1 MGKGRKATTDTQ
13 KKMKGTA
20 QPCRLNGADKV
31 LPAITKLPPPRG
43 LTPKGR
49 KIYRQVGT
57 TLMNL
62 GILNEINFIHFFQ
75 YVKETELYLVT
86 MDEMPTPGDMIHELE
101 TKSGDVYSQVKAMRK
116 IAQDALGNSRSL
128 AAEFGLTPQAQA
140 KIIGMVNQKTKNPL
154 EQFLDEE
161 SS

>member
-1 MGKGRKATTDTQ
+1 MGKGRKSTSDSQ
-13 KKMKGTA
+13 KRMKGTD
-20 QPCRLNGADKV
+20 QPCRLSGSDKV

-49 KIYRQVGT
+49 KIYRQVGN

-75 YVKETELYLVT
+75 YVKETELYLIT
-86 MDEMPTPGDMIHELE
+86 MDEMPTPGHMVHELE
-101 TKSGDVYSQVKAMRK
+101 TKSGDVYTQVRAMRK
-116 IAQDALGNSRSL
+116 IAQDALSNSRSL

-140 KIIGMVNQKTKNPL
+140 KIIGMVSKKTKDPL
-154 EQFLDEE
+154 EQFLDNEPG
-161 SS
+161 